1 MNVVRAVTFAINV
14 AAVVSLL
21 ISEGFAIVYYLAPD
35 VEQLRDEVLVD
46 G

>member
-1 MNVVRAVTFAINV
+1 VEDQEQ
-14 AAVVSLL
+14 AADGHPGLDQDVPRRQF
-21 ISEGFAIVYYLAPD
+21 ELAPD